1 MESYKLLLELRP
13 IMPRR
18 VLILFALLAAS
29 CGLAAASSADQWV
42 EVASDHFTVVT
53 DSNEKQARHILD
65 QFERMRWM
73 FQTLFPSLNVD
84 PASPIVVVAAKNQKS
99 FDALEPAAYL
109 AKGQLKLAGYFMKA
123 PDKNYILLRLD
134 AEEEE
139 NPYATVYHEYTH
151 LQFSPISE
159 YTPLWLQ
166 EGLAEFF
173 QNTTI
178 RNKDVRIGEPS
189 RDDLLYLR
197 QNRLIPLPVLFKVDA
212 NSPYYHQEQKGS
224 VFYAESWA
232 LTHYLEMADHE
243 KNTHRIQDYVKLM
256 SEHEDPV
263 AAAEKAFGDLKQL
276 QSALDSYTR
285 ELSYKEFV
293 LNSAMAPID
302 ESKYKATALK
312 QTDSD
317 AVRADVLAYVQRV
330 MDSRNLLDQV
340 LKADPNNAQA
350 HETMGFLAFRE
361 GNIEEARKWYSEAV
375 KLDSQ
380 SYLAHYYYASLS
392 MQENDADE
400 DTEIEAS
407 LRASIRLNPRFA
419 QSYERLASFFGMRHE
434 NLDEAKKLAL
444 QAIKLDPGNLN
455 TRMNAAN
462 VYDTADR
469 LDDAVFILRSALKL
483 AKTPGEEVL
492 VQSRID
498 QLTRYKAMRE
508 QSQAFAATQTTQTGQ
523 TIITVPETG
532 PKHPTEPP
540 DGPKHEA
547 LGVIRGV
554 KCSYPSVMEF
564 SVEGAKEN
572 VSLYSNNYFKVDF
585 TTLGYTP
592 EGDLHPCDD
601 LEGRK
606 ARVQYAE
613 SSDKTVDGQAISIE
627 LHK

>member
-1 MESYKLLLELRP
+1 ML
-13 IMPRR
+13 RR
-18 VLILFALLAAS
+18 VLILFALVAAS
-29 CGLAAASSADQWV
+29 RGLATASSADQWV

-73 FQTLFPSLNVD
+73 FQTSFPNLNVD
-84 PASPIVVVAAKNQKS
+84 PASPIVVVAAKNQKT
-99 FDALEPAAYL
+99 FDALEPAPYL

-134 AEEEE
+134 AEEEQ

-189 RDDLLYLR
+189 RDDLIYLQ

-232 LTHYLEMADHE
+232 LTHFLEMADHE
-243 KNTHRIQDYVKLM
+243 KNTHRIQDYVSLM
-256 SEHEDPV
+256 SGHEDPV
-263 AAAEKAFGDLKQL
+263 AAAQKVFGDLKQL
-276 QSALDSYTR
+276 QSALESYTHAS
-285 ELSYKEFV
+285 SYQVFV
-293 LNSAMAPID
+293 LNSAVAPID
-302 ESKYKATALK
+302 ESKYKAAALK

-317 AVRADVLAYVQRV
+317 AVRADVLAYVERFK
-330 MDSRNLLDQV
+330 DSRDLLDQV
-340 LKADPNNAQA
+340 LRADPNNAQA
-350 HETMGFLAFRE
+350 HETMGFLALRE
-361 GNIEEARKWYSEAV
+361 GNTEEARKWYSEAV

-380 SYLAHYYYASLS
+380 SYLAQYYYAALS
-392 MQENDADE
+392 MQEAGTDE
-400 DTEIEAS
+400 DKEIEAS

-419 QSYERLASFFGMRHE
+419 QSYERLATFLGMRHE
-434 NLDEAKKLAL
+434 NLEEAKKLAL
-444 QAIKLDPGNLN
+444 QAVKLDPGNLN

-462 VYDTADR
+462 VYETADR
-469 LDDAVFILRSALKL
+469 VDDAAVILRSALKL
-483 AKTPGEEVL
+483 AKTPDEEAM

-498 QLTRYKAMRE
+498 QLARYKEARG
-508 QSQAFAATQTTQTGQ
+508 QSQAFAASQSTRPGQ
-523 TIITVPETG
+523 TVIMVQEAG
-532 PKHPTEPP
+532 PKHPTEPA

-554 KCSYPSVMEF
+554 TCSYPSVIEF
-564 SVEGAKEN
+564 SVEGAKKN

-592 EGDLHPCDD
+592 EGELHPCDD
-601 LEGRK
+601 IEGKK

-613 SSDKTVDGQAISIE
+613 SSDKTVDGQAVSIE
-627 LHK
+627 LRK